1 MTYMYI
7 IHLEW
12 PTCTSAQISPW
23 KRTGQGSFLYHYI
36 TKKIA
41 SQSFVC
47 LQKLINSITTWQLF
61 IFKASGILLSSQ
73 IIWLVSKCATYNKSS
88 YMVNRIYTLAQSCNA
103 MKTSVS
109 TSLTPI
115 LSSFCC
121 STYSSSTCHSSLR
134 PGSRRFDSILQ
145 G

>member
-1 MTYMYI
+1 MSERNSENPNHDCSDTRVGKRKVGAKI
-7 IHLEW
+7 VQ
-12 PTCTSAQISPW
+12 CSP
-23 KRTGQGSFLYHYI
+23 KD
-36 TKKIA
+36 
-41 SQSFVC
+41 SQSIFVS
-47 LQKLINSITTWQLF
+47 LQKFVNSTVTLQLF
-61 IFKASGILLSSQ
+61 MFEASGTLLSSQ
-73 IIWLVSKCATYNKSS
+73 IRLVSKCKTSNRSS
-88 YMVNRIYTLAQSCNA
+88 YIVNSTPTFAQSCNA

-121 STYSSSTCHSSLR
+121 STYSSNTCHNSLR